1 MRVSRHLRDGGTGD
15 DYVGDAG
22 CGGEARFGVGDSGAW
37 SASGV
42 RAQVEAIKRLSK
54 ETDESLEEQSERI
67 SKWAVE
73 NVSYAAFQGQLKDVL
88 RAVW

>member
-1 MRVSRHLRDGGTGD
+1 MVRVSRHLCDGGAGD
-15 DYVGDAG
+15 DDVGHAG
-22 CGGEARFGVGDSGAW
+22 CGGEARVGVGDSCLERER
-37 SASGV
+37 V
-42 RAQVEAIKRLSK
+42 RAQVEAIKRLAN

-73 NVSYAAFQGQLKDVL
+73 NVSYAAFQGQLKEVL